1 MEYVLGLL
9 MIGVICLIAMYFG
22 RGQSI
27 YVIGYD
33 LGEEDSDE
41 GLDGPEGDGVEAGN
55 GVWDFTDIGISRAF
69 DECGSVAFSSKI

>member
-27 YVIGYD
+27 HVIGYG

-41 GLDGPEGDGVEAGN
+41 DLDGPEGDGVEAGS
-55 GVWDFTDIGISRAF
+55 GVWDFTGFGDFTGF
-69 DECGSVAFSSKI
+69 

>member
-27 YVIGYD
+27 HVIGYG
-33 LGEEDSDE
+33 LGEEDSEE
-41 GLDGPEGDGVEAGN
+41 GLDGPEGDGVEAGS
-55 GVWDFTDIGISRAF
+55 GVWDFTGFGDFTG
-69 DECGSVAFSSKI
+69 C